1 MGFPGGSD
9 GKESTCNVG
18 AASSTPGL
26 EVPLEKTWQP
36 TQLFLPGNSLGHRGA
51 QWATVHGIA
60 KESDTTQQL
69 NNNNKNSCKF
79 LYIAVEETKV
89 PEPGDEGQKF

>member
-1 MGFPGGSD
+1 MVGWHHQLNGHEFEQTLRDSEGQGSLVCCSLW
-9 GKESTCNVG
+9 GCKE
-18 AASSTPGL
+18 
-26 EVPLEKTWQP
+26 Q
-36 TQLFLPGNSLGHRGA
+36 
-51 QWATVHGIA
+51 
-60 KESDTTQQL
+60 DMTQQL